1 MQGSFRRG
9 PVTDLRLAGPGS
21 AKPEL
26 DWEATSLTLK
36 VTALLEQKG
45 SKTLGLKTAPRLP
58 LKKYNHLPVGRPA
71 MMTWD
76 RSAAFWVS
84 PGGHPGLSRRHQAN
98 LGGGGRGRIR
108 AQASCVLPGVWRG
121 AGAGGAG
128 WLTPRKAQVT
138 EVPTLGWWFCA
149 VSRNF
154 FFFDTMGKTVT
165 ETLGDGVIQGFVT
178 GR

>member
-98 LGGGGRGRIR
+98 LGGGGGFVRRRPAYFRGCGEEQEREGRGGSLRGRLR
-108 AQASCVLPGVWRG
+108 
-121 AGAGGAG
+121 
-128 WLTPRKAQVT
+128 WLKSLLWADDFALFQET
-138 EVPTLGWWFCA
+138 
-149 VSRNF
+149 F
-154 FFFDTMGKTVT
+154 FS
-165 ETLGDGVIQGFVT
+165 LIQWEKQWL
-178 GR
+178 RL